1 MYLCVAEFYSVSYSI
16 ILSGS
21 LIYSNDK
28 RDDTLISSLLMN
40 YENYDKQASSLS
52 IVLAFEIEV

>member
-1 MYLCVAEFYSVSYSI
+1 MYLYVAEFYSVSYSI